1 MELKKN
7 DVIYDDKYTL
17 YDNIY
22 KYTLYDNIYKEHISW
37 QWRTDIFPHL

>member
-22 KYTLYDNIYKEHISW
+22 KEHIS
-37 QWRTDIFPHL
+37 

>member
-22 KYTLYDNIYKEHISW
+22 KEHISW
-37 QWRTDIFPHL
+37 QWRTDISPHL